1 MQQRHMT
8 GGKPGHA
15 QPRPERLRLGAASI
29 LLHIEGATIGPDK
42 AVRSCGYDPVMR
54 P

>member
-1 MQQRHMT
+1 MT
-8 GGKPGHA
+8 EGNWDTPNLDPKGYG
-15 QPRPERLRLGAASI
+15 LGAASI
-29 LLHIEGATIGPDK
+29 LMHIEGATIGPDE